1 MGTGGLLNE
10 EMSWTSLGP
19 GVRGLGT
26 GYTGQ
31 QDQAPTHHLTHL
43 LPPRSPVML
52 PRL

>member
-10 EMSWTSLGP
+10 KMPWASLGL
-19 GVRGLGT
+19 GVRGPGT

-31 QDQAPTHHLTHL
+31 WDQAPAPPTQL